1 LPHHESTVSGN
12 AADLLALEELE
23 RRYEGVLDFF
33 VHGVVHANLEG
44 EASDNLEV
52 DIVSV
57 RFGGVDISGCWWVV
71 VIESDDSE
79 RNLTCLT
86 STGGGNSG

>member
-12 AADLLALEELE
+12 TTDLLALEELE
-23 RRYEGVLDFF
+23 RSFEGVLDFF

-57 RFGGVDISGCWWVV
+57 RFGGVNISGCWWVV
-71 VIESDDSE
+71 VVKSDNSE
-79 RNLTCLT
+79 RNLSSFT
-86 STGGGNSG
+86 STVRGNS

>member
-12 AADLLALEELE
+12 TTDLLALEELE
-23 RRYEGVLDFF
+23 RSFEGVLDFF

-44 EASDNLEV
+44 EASDNPEV

-57 RFGGVDISGCWWVV
+57 RFGGVNISGCWWVV
-71 VIESDDSE
+71 VVKSDNSE
-79 RNLTCLT
+79 RNLSSFT
-86 STGGGNSG
+86 STVGGNSR